1 MVTATA
7 IGIRGNLEVS
17 IWEMFMFR
25 TVWIYRNLFYFIL
38 FFGSSTAVGVEAVR
52 SSLHYLRGLYQNE
65 WRMDL
70 DFTIRIRSDQIAYCA
85 IGFILL
91 VLGWLLDKIH
101 SWFIVYQLLV

>member
-7 IGIRGNLEVS
+7 IGIRVDLEVN
-17 IWEMFMFR
+17 IWEMFR
-25 TVWIYRNLFYFIL
+25 TVWMLIS
-38 FFGSSTAVGVEAVR
+38 FFAAAAVGVEAVR

-70 DFTIRIRSDQIAYCA
+70 DFTIRILSDQVAYCA

-91 VLGWLLDKIH
+91 LLGWLLDKIH
-101 SWFIVYQLLV
+101 SWFISC